1 MATSEVT
8 ENSKPGKHNSDMR
21 KLKEVSKVLKEIYPP
36 YLVLLALMPIITG
49 FLIDWKL
56 MDGRQMII
64 VLAWIPL
71 FTIPNIYF
79 QKKII
84 YQITALLFFLIG
96 FIEISHWIILKG
108 PITLTSLLVISNTNL
123 EEAIGFFDLKASAQ
137 LLLLIPY
144 FLLFIYSLHHTPK
157 FEPSKIRIF
166 IIGAVLLVAS
176 VFILENAIHRR
187 LIRKGSPQIVK
198 VTFSF
203 IEQRNLYKEAML
215 ETAPR
220 QVDANAVFQENS
232 QTFVLI
238 LGESCNRNHLS
249 LYGYSRKTNPK
260 LASRNDIIVYNN
272 VVSPYSNTLN
282 SVLMMLSN
290 SNLEQRIGFEN
301 SIDLIDVFH
310 SAGFKTYWIS
320 NQSPI
325 GIWDNLVTVLAKK
338 SHDFTFV
345 NTTSNSSF
353 EAILTTSYDSKLF
366 KPFSAALKEDVSKK
380 FIVLHLMGSHS
391 SYSKRYPADFDV
403 FDGSGS
409 KEKTIAQYDNSV
421 LYNDFIVDSLLNL
434 LIANVSAQNNT
445 VASAIYLSDHG
456 ENVYDELDKVGH
468 DFAGD
473 LPKSHVEIPFIV
485 WLSPDY
491 QKLNAPKVEVIK
503 TNFGK
508 PFVSDD
514 LFHSILDLNG
524 IKSPLL
530 EEKRSI
536 FNEIFNA
543 SHQRILEDGK
553 DYDLK

>member
-1 MATSEVT
+1 MT
-8 ENSKPGKHNSDMR
+8 

-36 YLVLLALMPIITG
+36 FLVLLVLMPIITG
-49 FLIDWKL
+49 FLINWEL
-56 MDGRQMII
+56 MDGRQIII

-79 QKKII
+79 RKKII

-108 PITLTSLLVISNTNL
+108 PITLTSLLVIANTNL
-123 EEAIGFFDLKASAQ
+123 EEAIGFFDLKASFE
-137 LLLLIPY
+137 LLTLIPYILLLI
-144 FLLFIYSLHHTPK
+144 YSLNQSPH
-157 FEPSKIRIF
+157 FEISKTKTYVVALVLLGATIF
-166 IIGAVLLVAS
+166 IAD
-176 VFILENAIHRR
+176 NAIHGR

-203 IEQRNLYKEAML
+203 IEQRNLYKEAMQ
-215 ETAPR
+215 EFAPR
-220 QVDANAVFQENS
+220 KVDANPTFS
-232 QTFVLI
+232 DPKQTFVLI

-249 LYGYSRKTNPK
+249 LYGYSRKTSPK
-260 LASRNDIIVYNN
+260 LASRNDIIIYDN

-282 SVLMMLSN
+282 SVLTMLSN
-290 SNLEQRIGFEN
+290 SNLEQKISFEN

-338 SHDFTFV
+338 SDDFTFV

-366 KPFSAALKEDVSKK
+366 KPVSAALKEDVSKK

-391 SYSKRYPADFDV
+391 SYSKRYPADFDI
-403 FDGSGS
+403 FEASGGR
-409 KEKTIAQYDNSV
+409 EKTIAEYDNSV
-421 LYNDFIVDSLLNL
+421 LYNDFIIDSLLNL
-434 LIANVSAQNNT
+434 VIANVSPQNNT
-445 VASAIYLSDHG
+445 LTSAIYLADHG

-468 DFAGD
+468 DYAGD
-473 LPKSHVEIPFIV
+473 LPKSHVEVPFIV

-503 TNFGK
+503 SNFSK

-536 FNEIFNA
+536 FNENFNETR
-543 SHQRILEDGK
+543 QRILEDGK
-553 DYDLK
+553 DYDQK

>member
-1 MATSEVT
+1 MATNET
-8 ENSKPGKHNSDMR
+8 TKNKKTGQHKSDMT
-21 KLKEVSKVLKEIYPP
+21 KPDAVLKVLKEIYPP
-36 YLVLLALMPIITG
+36 YLVLLVLMPIITG
-49 FLIDWKL
+49 FFIDWKL
-56 MDGRQMII
+56 MDVRQMII

-71 FTIPNIYF
+71 FTSPNIYF
-79 QKKII
+79 RKKII
-84 YQITALLFFLIG
+84 YQLTALLFFLIG

-137 LLLLIPY
+137 LFMLIPY
-144 FLLFIYSLHHTPK
+144 FLLFIYSLRHTPK
-157 FEPSKIRIF
+157 FEPSTIRIF
-166 IIGAVLLVAS
+166 VIGAVLLVAG
-176 VFILENAIHRR
+176 VFILENALNGR
-187 LIRKGSPQIVK
+187 LVRKGAPQIIK

-203 IEQRNLYKEAML
+203 FEQRNLYKEAMQ
-215 ETAPR
+215 EIAPR
-220 QVDANAVFQENS
+220 KVDASADFHGNS

-260 LASRNDIIVYNN
+260 LASRNDIIIYNN

-282 SVLMMLSN
+282 SVLTMLSN
-290 SNLEQRIGFEN
+290 SNLEQKIGFEN

-338 SHDFTFV
+338 SDDFTFV

-403 FDGSGS
+403 FDGSGN
-409 KEKTIAQYDNSV
+409 KEKTIAEYDNSV

-434 LIANVSAQNNT
+434 VIANVSPQNNT
-445 VASAIYLSDHG
+445 VASAIYLADHG

-473 LPKSHVEIPFIV
+473 LPKSHVEIPFIL

-491 QKLNAPKVEVIK
+491 QKLNAPKVQVIK
-503 TNFGK
+503 SNFNK
-508 PFVSDD
+508 PFISDD

-536 FNEIFNA
+536 FNEDFYA
-543 SHQRILEDGK
+543 SRQRILEDGK
-553 DYDLK
+553 DYDKK

>member
-1 MATSEVT
+1 MT
-8 ENSKPGKHNSDMR
+8 KPNAV
-21 KLKEVSKVLKEIYPP
+21 LKVLKEIYPP
-36 YLVLLALMPIITG
+36 YLVLLVLMPIITG

-79 QKKII
+79 RKKII
-84 YQITALLFFLIG
+84 YQLTALLFFLIG

-108 PITLTSLLVISNTNL
+108 PITLTSLLVISNTNM

-137 LLLLIPY
+137 LFMLIPY
-144 FLLFIYSLHHTPK
+144 FVLFIYSLSHFPK
-157 FEPSKIRIF
+157 FEPSKIRF
-166 IIGAVLLVAS
+166 FVIGAVLLVAG
-176 VFILENAIHRR
+176 VFILENAINGR
-187 LIRKGSPQIVK
+187 LVRKGVPQIVK

-203 IEQRNLYKEAML
+203 IEQRNLYIEAMQ
-215 ETAPR
+215 EIAPR
-220 QVDANAVFQENS
+220 KVDAKPTFPEPK

-238 LGESCNRNHLS
+238 LGESCNRNHMS

-260 LASRNDIIVYNN
+260 LASRNDIIIYKN
-272 VVSPYSNTLN
+272 VVSPYSNTLY
-282 SVLMMLSN
+282 SVLTMLSN
-290 SNLEQRIGFEN
+290 SNLEQKISFEN

-338 SHDFTFV
+338 SDDFTFV

-391 SYSKRYPADFDV
+391 SYSKRYPAGFDI
-403 FDGSGS
+403 FKASGG

-421 LYNDFIVDSLLNL
+421 FYNDFIVDSLLNL
-434 LIANVSAQNNT
+434 VIANVSPQNNT
-445 VASAIYLSDHG
+445 VASAIYLADHG

-468 DFAGD
+468 DYAGD
-473 LPKSHVEIPFIV
+473 LPKSHVEVPFIV
-485 WLSPDY
+485 WLSQEYLKMDT
-491 QKLNAPKVEVIK
+491 IK
-503 TNFGK
+503 AAIIRSNISK

-514 LFHSILDLNG
+514 LFHAIINLNG
-524 IKSPLL
+524 LQSPLL

-536 FNEIFNA
+536 FNVNFNETR
-543 SHQRILEDGK
+543 QRILEDGK
-553 DYDLK
+553 DYDKK